1 MTNGQFL
8 NLRIWRSLWHESNFL
23 DLYLGK
29 FQRNGVQSYL
39 KVFPLARYQSAKSS
53 ASRMLKKPRVVEAM
67 EKKSFEQ

>member
-1 MTNGQFL
+1 MINGQFL

-23 DLYLGK
+23 DLYLGQ
-29 FQRNGVQSYL
+29 FQRNGVQAYRQ
-39 KVFPLARYQSAKSS
+39 VFPHARYQSAKSS